1 MVTDIRKH
9 LQSHLG
15 LMLSSKKQKLNTM
28 KRIIHIFIAFMLLI
42 SSQSCNDLLDQEPV
56 TITHPNVFWEN
67 QSNAEQA
74 LAGAYGLLKYAV
86 TVQSNFMFWGEFT
99 GMTFM
104 NSRNWIAGY
113 IEGSGNYN
121 LPYRGYSQSWKEL
134 YRAANWAVTIE
145 SYVENMP
152 DELFTSIEDKK
163 RIIGEA
169 AFIRALS
176 YFYLTRVWG
185 NVPIVTESVESSD
198 QLVTEDGFIVEIP
211 RSPEKDVLDHALSA
225 VDKAIE
231 NLEYSTMGDPRW
243 AITANKASAEAL
255 KAHLTLWY
263 ASRDNN
269 NQEML
274 NECIASATSVIDNGN
289 AELIDYVAEGVE
301 GFDKMCIGQS
311 KTGLFEINW
320 SSDMNESMRMREA
333 DDSFTGLTLNYPIWK
348 NKNTNRSP
356 HIDPEFYGNMFM
368 AQDEARE
375 NDIRK
380 DLFFYD
386 YSMPDDDFLM
396 KYSHQSQDPDSE
408 DQYSQFLESNILIFR
423 LADVYLLRAEA
434 YAKLDNST
442 AAVTDLN
449 LIRSKAGVPA
459 YTGGTDRASLL
470 KALFEERAIEFVGE
484 GHSGFDRIRMDY
496 YYEGVSWMNTNRIKK
511 RGYFWPISPSIIS
524 NNPSIVQTEYWRGKI

>member
-1 MVTDIRKH
+1 M
-9 LQSHLG
+9 
-15 LMLSSKKQKLNTM
+15 KKITYL
-28 KRIIHIFIAFMLLI
+28 FIAFMLLI
-42 SSQSCNDLLDQEPV
+42 GSQGCNGLLDQEPV
-56 TITHPNVFWEN
+56 TITHPNVFWVN

-74 LAGAYGLLKYAV
+74 LAGAYGLFKYAV
-86 TVQSNFMFWGEFT
+86 TVQSTFLFWGEFT

-104 NSRNWIAGY
+104 NSRNWIPGY
-113 IEGSGNYN
+113 IEGSGNYD
-121 LPYRGYSQSWKEL
+121 LPYRGNTKSWKEL

-152 DELFTSIEDKK
+152 DELFSSVEEKK

-211 RSPEKDVLDHALSA
+211 RSPEKEVLDHALLA

-274 NECIASATSVIDNGN
+274 NECVASATSVIENGN

-320 SSDMNESMRMREA
+320 STEMNESMRMVGSSTGLSDA
-333 DDSFTGLTLNYPIWK
+333 SFTVLTLNYPVWK
-348 NKNTNRSP
+348 EKNTNKGP
-356 HIDPEFYGNMFM
+356 YIDPDFYGNMFM
-368 AQDEARE
+368 AQDEDRE
-375 NDIRK
+375 NDARK
-380 DLFFYD
+380 ELFFYNYD
-386 YSMPDDDFLM
+386 TPDDDFLM
-396 KYSHQSQDPDSE
+396 KYSHRSQDPDSE

-434 YAKLDNST
+434 HAKLGNAT
-442 AAVTDLN
+442 AAVPDLN

-459 YTGGTDRASLL
+459 YTGSTDRASLL
-470 KALFEERAIEFVGE
+470 KAIFDERAIELVGE

-496 YYEGVSWMNTNRIKK
+496 YYEGVSWMNTNRISK